1 LKSNLHQKPEIQTI
15 VRIFLAS
22 LLLHIPSEFK
32 KHFTFASKIKYMIK
46 AFKHFS
52 ALLIMI
58 FPTLLSAQTE
68 VVFDEAPR
76 PFTLGTQN
84 SFQFDLKS
92 LKAKDVEKDWMNYLK
107 IGSKSKAQSL
117 NGEIIILGAV
127 NTNISLYPFNVYSK
141 ILETT
146 EGVRMTAWFALNDS
160 TYIAND
166 STSDKNLAAQ
176 KYLRD
181 FAITQI
187 KKVAQVE
194 VDAEKA
200 KLKVLETD
208 LNGII
213 KQIEQ
218 SNKKISESNRTID
231 RNKDNIRA
239 NELEQANKARQIQS
253 QKQTVDNTR
262 QAYGATNKAA
272 QDALKDLEKEKSKL
286 EKEKEKMSKEI
297 DNANV
302 EIRKE
307 ERTIEKLNT
316 DKQAKETAI
325 TAQKE
330 KVKEA
335 EEKVAN
341 IK

>member
-1 LKSNLHQKPEIQTI
+1 MIKVQKNLALLMIMILPM
-15 VRIFLAS
+15 
-22 LLLHIPSEFK
+22 LLL
-32 KHFTFASKIKYMIK
+32 
-46 AFKHFS
+46 
-52 ALLIMI
+52 
-58 FPTLLSAQTE
+58 AQTE
-68 VVFDEAPR
+68 VIFDEAPR

-92 LKAKDVEKDWMNYLK
+92 LKSSGVEKDWMNYLK
-107 IGSKSKAQSL
+107 IGSKNKAQSL
-117 NGEIIILGAV
+117 NGEVVMLGAV

-141 ILETT
+141 LLETT
-146 EGVRMTAWFALNDS
+146 EGVRMTVWFALNDT
-160 TYIAND
+160 TYIAKD
-166 STSDKNLAAQ
+166 SISDQNLAAQ

-181 FAITQI
+181 FAVTQI
-187 KKVAQVE
+187 KKVAQLE

-200 KLKVLETD
+200 KLKTLESELSNT
-208 LNGII
+208 I
-213 KQIEQ
+213 KEIEK

-239 NELEQANKARQIQS
+239 NELDQANKVRQIQS

-286 EKEKEKMSKEI
+286 EKDKEKMSKEI

-307 ERTIEKLNT
+307 ERNIEKLNVEKST
-316 DKQAKETAI
+316 KEAAI
-325 TAQKE
+325 ETQKA
-330 KVKEA
+330 KVKEM